1 MVDFMQSYVAFFSS
15 NWIGLAILWVLLII
29 LAISGICS
37 LGIILVDCL
46 VWVDVGRFSV
56 RCYEPND

>member
-1 MVDFMQSYVAFFSS
+1 MVDFMQSYVDG
-15 NWIGLAILWVLLII
+15 NVLVGHLDT
-29 LAISGICS
+29 ISGICS
-37 LGIILVDCL
+37 LGNILVDCL